1 MTGGDQ
7 RTLVV
12 GAAVVSDGLVLAARR
27 RRPAGAWEFPGGK
40 CEPGEDAVTALHREL
55 GEELGLDIELGD
67 EVLPDT
73 GGTWPI
79 DSRLHLRVW
88 LARPL
93 GVPSAGPDH
102 DHLIWLP
109 PADLGTLAW
118 LPADVPVAARVT
130 ELLEE
135 T

>member
-1 MTGGDQ
+1 MSEADQ
-7 RTLVV
+7 RALVV

-40 CEPGEDAVTALHREL
+40 CEPGEDAVSALHREL
-55 GEELGLDIELGD
+55 GEELALEIEVGD
-67 EVLPDT
+67 EVLSDT

-79 DSRLHLRVW
+79 NNLLHLRVW
-88 LARPL
+88 LVRPL

-102 DHLIWLP
+102 DELLWLRP
-109 PADLGTLAW
+109 DDLATLDW

-130 ELLEE
+130 ELLGEQ
-135 T
+135 

>member
-1 MTGGDQ
+1 MLIKP

-12 GAAVVSDGLVLAARR
+12 GAAVVSDRLVLAARR
-27 RRPAGAWEFPGGK
+27 RQPAGSWEFPGGK
-40 CEPGEDAVTALHREL
+40 CEPGEDALAALHREL
-55 GEELGLDIELGD
+55 AEELSLAVEVGD
-67 EVLPDT
+67 EVLPH
-73 GGTWPI
+73 GGGSWPI

-93 GVPSAGPDH
+93 GVPSPGPDH
-102 DHLIWLP
+102 DRLIWVR
-109 PADLGTLAW
+109 PADLGTVAW

-135 T
+135 A